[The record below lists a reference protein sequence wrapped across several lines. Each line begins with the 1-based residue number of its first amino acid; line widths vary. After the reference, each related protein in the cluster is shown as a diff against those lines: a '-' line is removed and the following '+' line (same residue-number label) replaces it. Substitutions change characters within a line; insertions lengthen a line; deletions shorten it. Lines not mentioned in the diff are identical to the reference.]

1 VISSNTDV
9 CTLSDGSRL
18 IELRHLRS
26 FLAVAEE
33 LHFGRAA
40 ARLQMAQPPLSQQ
53 VRRLERELGVEL
65 FRRNRRHV
73 ELTPAGSAL
82 VPEARRTLAAS
93 ERAIAVV
100 AAVAAG
106 ASGRLALGFV
116 GSLAHGV
123 LPLLV
128 RELRQQAP
136 EIEIAVREAN
146 TSQQID
152 LLRLG
157 LLDAGLVRP
166 PIRAAGVEIEVVGR
180 EPLRAVLPDDHPLAG
195 ARSLPLGALRDA
207 PFVLFP
213 RAIGPGLYDQIV
225 GLCRAAGFSPN
236 VVYESGATATMVAM
250 VEAGVGVSVLPA
262 SHAGTG
268 SARFVPLQGGDHST
282 EIGLA
287 WASGGDSPIVDAV
300 RAAARASL
308 GAA

>member
-1 VISSNTDV
+1 
-9 CTLSDGSRL
+9 
-18 IELRHLRS
+18 
-26 FLAVAEE
+26 VADE

-82 VPEARRTLAAS
+82 VPEARRTLAAA
-93 ERAIAVV
+93 ERAVAVV

-106 ASGRLALGFV
+106 SSGRLVLGFV

-128 RELRQQAP
+128 RELRLQAP
-136 EIEIAVREAN
+136 EIEIALREAN
-146 TSQQID
+146 TAQQIE

-166 PIRAAGVEIEVVGR
+166 PIRAAGIEIEVVGH
-180 EPLRAVLPDDHPLAG
+180 EPLRAVLPDDHPLAD
-195 ARSLPLGALRDA
+195 APAVSLRALRDE

-213 RAIGPGLYDQIV
+213 REIGPGLYDQII
-225 GLCRAAGFSPN
+225 GLCRAAGFSPT

-250 VEAGVGVSVLPA
+250 VEAGVGVSLLPA

-268 SARFVPLQGGDHST
+268 SARFVPLEGGADPA

-287 WASGGDSPIVDAV
+287 WASGSDSPIVASV

-308 GAA
+308 GGDCPRS

>member
-1 VISSNTDV
+1 VT
-9 CTLSDGSRL
+9 
-18 IELRHLRS
+18 
-26 FLAVAEE
+26 VAEE

-40 ARLQMAQPPLSQQ
+40 VRLQMAQPPLSQQ
-53 VRRLERELGVEL
+53 IRRLERELGVEL

-73 ELTPAGSAL
+73 ELTPAGNAL
-82 VPEARRTLAAS
+82 LPEARRTLAAS
-93 ERAIAVV
+93 ERALAVV

-128 RELRQQAP
+128 RELRQRTP
-136 EIEIAVREAN
+136 EIEIALREAN

-166 PIRAAGVEIEVVGR
+166 PIQAEGIEIEVVGH
-180 EPLRAVLPDDHPLAG
+180 EPLRAVLPEDHPLAG
-195 ARSLPLGALRDA
+195 APSIRLEALRDE

-236 VVYESGATATMVAM
+236 VVYESSATATMVAM
-250 VEAGVGVSVLPA
+250 VEAGVGVCVLPA
-262 SHAGTG
+262 SHTGTG
-268 SARFVPLQGGDHST
+268 SARFVPLAGGTFET
-282 EIGLA
+282 EIALA
-287 WASGGDSPIVDAV
+287 WAGGSESPVVAAV

-308 GAA
+308 GS

>member
-1 VISSNTDV
+1 V
-9 CTLSDGSRL
+9 
-18 IELRHLRS
+18 
-26 FLAVAEE
+26 AVADE

-73 ELTPAGSAL
+73 ELTHAGTAL
-82 VPEARRTLAAS
+82 LPEARRTLAAA
-93 ERAIAVV
+93 ERATAVV

-106 ASGRLALGFV
+106 ASGRVALGFV

-128 RELRQQAP
+128 RELRLQAP
-136 EIEIAVREAN
+136 EVEIALREAN
-146 TSQQID
+146 TSQQIE

-166 PIRAAGVEIEVVGR
+166 PIQAAGIEIEVVGH

-195 ARSLPLGALRDA
+195 ARSIRLEALRDE

-213 RAIGPGLYDQIV
+213 RAIGPGLYDQILA
-225 GLCRAAGFSPN
+225 LCREAGFSPN
-236 VVYESGATATMVAM
+236 VVYESGATATMVAL
-250 VEAGVGVSVLPA
+250 VEAGVGVCVLPQ

-268 SARFVPLQGGDHST
+268 SARFVPLAGGDFST

-287 WASGGDSPIVDAV
+287 WAGAGASPLVASV
-300 RAAARASL
+300 RAAARAAL
-308 GAA
+308 G